1 MQPAYAWGYCSRT
14 LGLKP
19 PRAHYCSVSKAL
31 VLNLDHY
38 CIWCVLF
45 IVGLL
50 LAPNSPSAFDANEID
65 DRKKRCWLRRVLF
78 YQDELKSFRRTLSIS
93 YDEPCCF
100 IVCLKPTCL
109 GLQTQS
115 VRENRFK
122 FALLFLLSTNA
133 DHLPRQA
140 RDKDK
145 KTPES
150 THKLTCLR
158 RLVKLPL
165 LLALAVLFLLRYRLC
180 CQLHAAHLPRATA

>member
-78 YQDELKSFRRTLSIS
+78 YHDELKSFRRTLSI
-93 YDEPCCF
+93 
-100 IVCLKPTCL
+100 
-109 GLQTQS
+109 
-115 VRENRFK
+115 
-122 FALLFLLSTNA
+122 
-133 DHLPRQA
+133 
-140 RDKDK
+140 
-145 KTPES
+145 
-150 THKLTCLR
+150 
-158 RLVKLPL
+158 
-165 LLALAVLFLLRYRLC
+165 
-180 CQLHAAHLPRATA
+180 